1 MNCGILQVFTFVL
14 FLFSFEL
21 TFVTKKKK
29 TKQKGSC
36 VYPFILTWTLR
47 EKMSTT
53 ALKENNKESSRD
65 LLCKIVTIAN
75 NTLLL
80 KIC

>member
-1 MNCGILQVFTFVL
+1 
-14 FLFSFEL
+14 
-21 TFVTKKKK
+21 
-29 TKQKGSC
+29 
-36 VYPFILTWTLR
+36 
-47 EKMSTT
+47 MSTT
-53 ALKENNKESSRD
+53 TLKENNKESSRD